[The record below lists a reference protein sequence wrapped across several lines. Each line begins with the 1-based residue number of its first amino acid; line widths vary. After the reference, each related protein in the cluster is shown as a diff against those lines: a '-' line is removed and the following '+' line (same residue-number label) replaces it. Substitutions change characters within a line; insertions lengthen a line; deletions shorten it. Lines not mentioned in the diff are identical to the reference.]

1 MNGELIYRC
10 YECLGIYE
18 SLCDLEYNIQ
28 TQLGSGFA
36 KMIGIEDFK
45 TDAVNLGRLSVY
57 DLKEYTIDFKEY
69 PDNDVHMIGKAY
81 FDRNVVFGGG
91 FQAGDS

>member
-1 MNGELIYRC
+1 MNSELIYRC

-36 KMIGIEDFK
+36 KMIGIENFK

-57 DLKEYTIDFKEY
+57 DLKEY
-69 PDNDVHMIGKAY
+69 PDNDVHMIEKAY
-81 FDRNVVFGGG
+81 FDRNVAFGGG